1 MKGMQQ
7 SCGKTRGVVVADHF
21 VAVLSIL
28 AAENDVTYWQPF
40 THINESVSPQSD
52 QTYAT
57 HNPNYRDKR
66 RAYGSSQRVLWS
78 LTNHCCHLFSVGS
91 RFGLWMV
98 WTESMEPSD
107 VTDKKL

>member
-1 MKGMQQ
+1 M
-7 SCGKTRGVVVADHF
+7 GKARGVVVADHF

-28 AAENDVTYWQPF
+28 AAENDVTDWQPL
-40 THINESVSPQSD
+40 THMNESVSPQSD

-66 RAYGSSQRVLWS
+66 RAYGSSQRVLGS

-91 RFGLWMV
+91 CFGLWIV

-107 VTDKKL
+107 VTDQKL